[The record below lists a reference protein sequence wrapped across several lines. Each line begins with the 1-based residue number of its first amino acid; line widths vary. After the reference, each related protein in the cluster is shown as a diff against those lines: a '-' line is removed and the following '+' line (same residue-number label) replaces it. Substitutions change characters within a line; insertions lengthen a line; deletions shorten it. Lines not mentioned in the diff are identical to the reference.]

1 MAIRWGATDN
11 SYAHGVSHFIYFCM
25 RSYVSP
31 HVLLFEI
38 SVVLC
43 IEVVYVFI
51 IYSVYYVFS
60 VPNLH
65 PC

>member
-1 MAIRWGATDN
+1 
-11 SYAHGVSHFIYFCM
+11 M

-51 IYSVYYVFS
+51 IYSVYYV
-60 VPNLH
+60 LQRT
-65 PC
+65 